1 MERFGYPAFLTASAD
16 DLVDGQYADRPA
28 LRPVFDAVVTTALGI
43 GELHVQARKGYVSLV
58 GPRRTF
64 AVVQASTK
72 SRLDLGLRLPDRE
85 PGGRLL
91 PAKSIGNGA
100 CTVRIALTAVEDLD
114 DEAVALLTEAWAAN
128 A

>member
-1 MERFGYPAFLTASAD
+1 VAGRA
-16 DLVDGQYADRPA
+16 RRHR
-28 LRPVFDAVVTTALGI
+28 LRA
-43 GELHVQARKGYVSLV
+43 
-58 GPRRTF
+58 PRRTF

-114 DEAVALLTEAWAAN
+114 DEAVALLTEAWSAN